1 MGVSKHRATPRWM
14 IYNLMEN
21 PIKMDD
27 LGGTTIFGNIQMFFL
42 GQPRCHVF
50 LSNEVL
56 TKMEYGVSKG
66 GPKVGALLKDG

>member
-1 MGVSKHRATPRWM
+1 
-14 IYNLMEN
+14 MEN

-27 LGGTTIFGNIQMFFL
+27 LGVPLFSETSRCFFL
-42 GQPRCHVF
+42 GNHGVMVF